1 MRTRKYTQKIAG
13 LLAAVTLAATPASA
27 LCVNSYEEIRDLLC
41 SRFGIC
47 LEDVQRPQFPEY
59 EKPETGKPEIE
70 KPEIEKPETG
80 KPEIE
85 KPEIEKPETGKPEQN
100 APGVK
105 PPQSGNTG
113 ATDAYAAEVVRL
125 VNAERAKVGLS
136 ALMVDSAANAAAQV
150 RAREIVSNFSHT
162 RPSGASCFTAL
173 REAGVNYRGAGEN
186 IAYGQPSAQAVVNAW
201 MNSPGHRA
209 NILNA
214 QFTSIGVGH
223 HVQNGTHYWTQFFV
237 N

>member
-70 KPEIEKPETG
+70 KPDIE
-80 KPEIE
+80 
-85 KPEIEKPETGKPEQN
+85 KPEQN
-100 APGVK
+100 APSVK

-113 ATDAYAAEVVRL
+113 AADAYAAEVVRL
-125 VNAERAKVGLS
+125 VNAERAKAGLS
-136 ALMVDSAANAAAQV
+136 ALTVDSAANAAAQV

>member
-47 LEDVQRPQFPEY
+47 LEDVQRPQLPDFEQ
-59 EKPETGKPEIE
+59 PEIE
-70 KPEIEKPETG
+70 VPETDKPNSDKPELEVPETEKPG
-80 KPEIE
+80 
-85 KPEIEKPETGKPEQN
+85 QN
-100 APGVK
+100 APETENNG
-105 PPQSGNTG
+105 T
-113 ATDAYAAEVVRL
+113 ADAYVSEVVRL

-136 ALMVDSAANAAAQV
+136 ALTMNSAANAAAQV

-173 REAGVNYRGAGEN
+173 QEAGVNYRGAGEN
-186 IAYGQPSAQAVVNAW
+186 IAYGQSSAQAVVDAW
-201 MNSPGHRA
+201 MNSEGHRA

-223 HVQNGTHYWTQFFV
+223 HVQNGVHYWTQFFV

>member
-70 KPEIEKPETG
+70 KPE
-80 KPEIE
+80 
-85 KPEIEKPETGKPEQN
+85 QN
-100 APGVK
+100 APSVK

-136 ALMVDSAANAAAQV
+136 ALTVNSAANAAAQV

>member
-1 MRTRKYTQKIAG
+1 MRTKLYTRRIAG

-27 LCVNSYEEIRDLLC
+27 LRFESYEQIRDLLC

-47 LEDVQRPQFPEY
+47 LEDVQRPQLPEY
-59 EKPETGKPEIE
+59 DKPEAE
-70 KPEIEKPETG
+70 KPEIEQPAPE
-80 KPEIE
+80 
-85 KPEIEKPETGKPEQN
+85 N
-100 APGVK
+100 
-105 PPQSGNTG
+105 NG
-113 ATDAYAAEVVRL
+113 AADAVVTEVVRL
-125 VNAERAKVGLS
+125 VNAERAKAGLP
-136 ALMVDSAANAAAQV
+136 ALTMNREANAAAQV

-186 IAYGQPSAQAVVNAW
+186 IAYGQPSAQAVVQAW
-201 MNSPGHRA
+201 MHSPGHRA

-214 QFTSIGVGH
+214 QFTAIGVGH

>member
-70 KPEIEKPETG
+70 KPETE

-85 KPEIEKPETGKPEQN
+85 KPEIEKPEQN

-113 ATDAYAAEVVRL
+113 AADAYVTEVVRL
-125 VNAERAKVGLS
+125 VNAERAKAGLS
-136 ALMVDSAANAAAQV
+136 ALTVDSAANAAAQV

>member
-1 MRTRKYTQKIAG
+1 MRTKLYTRRIAG

-27 LCVNSYEEIRDLLC
+27 LRFESYEQIRDLLC

-47 LEDVQRPQFPEY
+47 LEDVQRPQLPEY
-59 EKPETGKPEIE
+59 D
-70 KPEIEKPETG
+70 
-80 KPEIE
+80 
-85 KPEIEKPETGKPEQN
+85 
-100 APGVK
+100 
-105 PPQSGNTG
+105 G
-113 ATDAYAAEVVRL
+113 AADAAVTEVVRL
-125 VNAERAKVGLS
+125 VNAERAKAGLP
-136 ALMVDSAANAAAQV
+136 ALTMNRAANAAAQV

-186 IAYGQPSAQAVVNAW
+186 IAYGQPSAQAVVQAW
-201 MNSPGHRA
+201 MHSPGHRA

-214 QFTSIGVGH
+214 QFTAIGVGH